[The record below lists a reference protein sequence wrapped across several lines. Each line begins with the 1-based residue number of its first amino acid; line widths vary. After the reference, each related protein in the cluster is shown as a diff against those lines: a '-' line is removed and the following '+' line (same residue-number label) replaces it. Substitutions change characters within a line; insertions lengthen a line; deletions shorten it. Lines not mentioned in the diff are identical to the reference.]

1 MTAAERTCYI
11 FAIGGTGAR
20 ILESFTHML
29 AAGSDYDKLK
39 EWQFVP
45 IIIDLDKNNGDLKTC
60 TELMD
65 KYRAIHRYIRPED
78 ENINYRFFRYPIKT
92 LKEVTGHDK
101 LSNDYILASN
111 LTTNK
116 NLDSLINYST
126 LGNTAETNG
135 TRELIDLLFT
145 KDDKEMRLDMG
156 FKGKP
161 HIGSV
166 FFEQFS
172 DLAENQEGALKV
184 FIDQFDKSKD
194 RIFIISSIFGG
205 TGAAGFPWL
214 VKYLRKNNKDTQKLE
229 GVKIGA
235 LSVQPYFSVS
245 SSSSSVID
253 SNSFHTKTKSALKYY
268 SKNLENH
275 LNAIYYIGDSESEIK
290 VVNAEGGQ
298 NQKNSNSPIELIGAS
313 SILHFL
319 NTKDDEIPSKMD
331 GLAEV
336 TKHYA
341 YGLSTADKDKYT
353 IYWNDL
359 RKEPTKQ
366 ENSRKRFFTPFLHF
380 HIANIMVRKL
390 LTETLNITWA
400 KQTDLFVKD
409 KINSKMFATI
419 WDKSFFTNNFYSVL
433 LNYMKDFTNWLDEL
447 KGKGTDNHLTYFP
460 FEVDPDVGEKP
471 NFIGLMNSIIKY
483 TDLTEGKDLL
493 LNEKK
498 VGDTTIYQHGKN
510 QVIYNNLINY
520 MNHSE
525 FINGANAI
533 IVKHDNEKQQAQRL
547 MYMLYNSSLR
557 LLKENTAKALEVKK
571 FLID

>member
-1 MTAAERTCYI
+1 MTAANRTCYI

-65 KYRAIHRYIRPED
+65 KYRAINKYVSPEN

-92 LKEVTGHDK
+92 LKEVTDHDK

-126 LGNTAETNG
+126 LGNTTGTNG
-135 TRELIDLLFT
+135 TRDLIDLLYT
-145 KDDKEMRLDMG
+145 KDDKKMELDMG

-172 DLAENQEGALKV
+172 DLAENREGALKV
-184 FIDQFDKSKD
+184 FIDQFDKTKD

-214 VKYLRKNNKDTQKLE
+214 VKFLRKDNKDIQKLE
-229 GVKIGA
+229 GVKIAA
-235 LSVQPYFSVS
+235 LSVQPYFSIS
-245 SSSSSVID
+245 SSSTSVID

-268 SKNLENH
+268 SKNLKNH
-275 LNAIYYIGDSESEIK
+275 LNTIYYIGDSESEIK
-290 VVNAEGGQ
+290 VPNSEGGSK
-298 NQKNSNSPIELIGAS
+298 QKNNASPIELIGAS
-313 SILHFL
+313 SIFHFL
-319 NTKDDEIPSKMD
+319 NTDDSEIPSKMN
-331 GLAEV
+331 GFAEN
-336 TKHYA
+336 TQHYA
-341 YGLSTADKDKYT
+341 YGLSTSDKDKYT

-359 RKEPTKQ
+359 RKNPTRQ
-366 ENSRKRFFTPFLHF
+366 EDSRKRFFTPLLHF
-380 HIANIMVRKL
+380 HVANIMVRKL
-390 LTETLNITWA
+390 LTETDNITWA
-400 KQTDLFVKD
+400 KQTDLFIKD
-409 KINSKMFATI
+409 TINSKIFTKI
-419 WDKSFFTNNFYSVL
+419 WDKSFFTNNFYSDL
-433 LNYMKDFTNWLDEL
+433 KSYMKNFTIFLNEL
-447 KGKGTDNHLTYFP
+447 KGVGSDNHLTYFP
-460 FEVDPDVGEKP
+460 FEVEPDIGENP
-471 NFIGLMNSIIKY
+471 NFTGLMNSIIKY
-483 TDLTEGKDLL
+483 IDLTEGIDLL

-498 VGDTTIYQHGKN
+498 VGNTTYYTHGKN
-510 QVIYNNLINY
+510 QVIYNKLINY

-525 FINGANAI
+525 FINGAKNI
-533 IVKHDNEKQQAQRL
+533 IIKENNEKQQAQRL
-547 MYMLYNSSLR
+547 MFMLYNSSLK
-557 LLKENTAKALEVKK
+557 LLKENTADALEIEK
-571 FLID
+571 FLIN